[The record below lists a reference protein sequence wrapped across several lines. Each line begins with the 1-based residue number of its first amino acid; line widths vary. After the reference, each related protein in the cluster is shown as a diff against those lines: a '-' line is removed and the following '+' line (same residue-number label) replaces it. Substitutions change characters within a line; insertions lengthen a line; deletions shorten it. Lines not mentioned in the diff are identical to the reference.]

1 MISQQDDERPDRA
14 EAGDKAATPGEA
26 APEDRPPAAG
36 PADDPAAEAAE
47 AAAADM
53 AADTAAPPADADAAG
68 DGETDAMAALAAEA
82 ADLRDRLLRAVA
94 ETENLRRRT
103 DRERDDLRKYAI
115 ADFARDLLGVA
126 DNMRRALDSVAAEAR
141 DDNPALASLL
151 EGVELTEREL
161 LNTLEKHGVRPVDPV
176 GEKLDPNLHQ
186 AMTQIEDDSAAPG
199 TVVQV
204 MQTGYTIHDRLL
216 RAAMVV
222 VAKAKAA
229 DPADKAAAGGKVDT
243 QA

>member
-1 MISQQDDERPDRA
+1 MISQQDNERPDQT
-14 EAGDKAATPGEA
+14 EE
-26 APEDRPPAAG
+26 
-36 PADDPAAEAAE
+36 E
-47 AAAADM
+47 AAAPAEPAPDADK
-53 AADTAAPPADADAAG
+53 PVGEPADGPTAESAEAMEPGPEADETG
-68 DGETDAMAALAAEA
+68 DAETDEVAALTAEV

-126 DNMRRALDSVAAEAR
+126 DNMRRALDSVAADAR
-141 DDNPALASLL
+141 DGNPELASLL

-161 LNTLEKHGVRPVDPV
+161 QNTLEKHGIMPVNPI

-229 DPADKAAAGGKVDT
+229 GPADDAAAGSKVDT

>member
-14 EAGDKAATPGEA
+14 EAGDKAATPDEA
-26 APEDRPPAAG
+26 APEDGPPAAG
-36 PADDPAAEAAE
+36 PADDPAADAAE
-47 AAAADM
+47 AAAADI
-53 AADTAAPPADADAAG
+53 AANTADADAAG
-68 DGETDAMAALAAEA
+68 DGETDAMAALATEA

-103 DRERDDLRKYAI
+103 DRERDDLRRYAI

-222 VAKAKAA
+222 VAKARSTE
-229 DPADKAAAGGKVDT
+229 PADKAAAGGKVDT

>member
-1 MISQQDDERPDRA
+1 MISQQDNERPDRNEEQA
-14 EAGDKAATPGEA
+14 A
-26 APEDRPPAAG
+26 APA
-36 PADDPAAEAAE
+36 DPAPDADKPVEDPVAE
-47 AAAADM
+47 AAAAEATEPVPDD
-53 AADTAAPPADADAAG
+53 AEVGDAEPDEVTAL
-68 DGETDAMAALAAEA
+68 TAEV

-126 DNMRRALDSVAAEAR
+126 DNMRRALDSVAADAR
-141 DDNPALASLL
+141 DGNPELASLL

-161 LNTLEKHGVRPVDPV
+161 QNTLEKHGVKPVNPI

-186 AMTQIEDDSAAPG
+186 AMTQIEDDNAAPG

-229 DPADKAAAGGKVDT
+229 EPADNAAAGTAGSKVDT

>member
-1 MISQQDDERPDRA
+1 MISQQDNERPDQT
-14 EAGDKAATPGEA
+14 EDKVAS
-26 APEDRPPAAG
+26 PAAG
-36 PADDPAAEAAE
+36 EPPEETADAPAAEAPTSDAAPEEPAAE
-47 AAAADM
+47 AEG
-53 AADTAAPPADADAAG
+53 AADTGADDV
-68 DGETDAMAALAAEA
+68 AALTAEV

-126 DNMRRALDSVAAEAR
+126 DNMRRALDSVAADAR
-141 DDNPALASLL
+141 DGNPELAGLL

-161 LNTLEKHGVRPVDPV
+161 QNTLEKHGVKPVDPI

-186 AMTQIEDDSAAPG
+186 AMTQIEDDSAPPG

-204 MQTGYTIHDRLL
+204 MQIGYTIHDRLL

-222 VAKAKAA
+222 VAKARAA
-229 DPADKAAAGGKVDT
+229 EPAGDPASAGGKVDT

>member
-1 MISQQDDERPDRA
+1 MISQQDNERPDRTDEQAAAPTDPAPEADKPA
-14 EAGDKAATPGEA
+14 EEPANDA
-26 APEDRPPAAG
+26 APE
-36 PADDPAAEAAE
+36 
-47 AAAADM
+47 AAADAM
-53 AADTAAPPADADAAG
+53 EPEPEADVAG
-68 DGETDAMAALAAEA
+68 EAETDDVAALAAEV

-94 ETENLRRRT
+94 ETENLRRRA

-126 DNMRRALDSVAAEAR
+126 DNMRRALDSVAADAR
-141 DDNPALASLL
+141 DGNPELASLL

-161 LNTLEKHGVRPVDPV
+161 QNTLEKHGVKPVSPL

-186 AMTQIEDDSAAPG
+186 AMTQIEDDSATPG

-222 VAKAKAA
+222 VAKAKA
-229 DPADKAAAGGKVDT
+229 KAAEPTDDATAGSAGSKVDT

>member
-1 MISQQDDERPDRA
+1 M
-14 EAGDKAATPGEA
+14 
-26 APEDRPPAAG
+26 
-36 PADDPAAEAAE
+36 
-47 AAAADM
+47 
-53 AADTAAPPADADAAG
+53 
-68 DGETDAMAALAAEA
+68 
-82 ADLRDRLLRAVA
+82 A
-94 ETENLRRRT
+94 ETENLRRRA

-126 DNMRRALDSVAAEAR
+126 DNMRRALDSVAADAR
-141 DDNPALASLL
+141 DGNPELASLL

-161 LNTLEKHGVRPVDPV
+161 QNTLEKHGVKPVSPL

-186 AMTQIEDDSAAPG
+186 AMTQIEDDSATPG
-199 TVVQV
+199 TIVQV

-229 DPADKAAAGGKVDT
+229 EPADDAAAGSAGSKVDT

>member
-1 MISQQDDERPDRA
+1 MISQHDNERPDRT
-14 EAGDKAATPGEA
+14 EQEA
-26 APEDRPPAAG
+26 AAPAEPAPDADKPVEE
-36 PADDPAAEAAE
+36 PADDPVAE
-47 AAAADM
+47 AAAE
-53 AADTAAPPADADAAG
+53 PEPEADAA
-68 DGETDAMAALAAEA
+68 DNAGEVAADDVAVLTAEV

-126 DNMRRALDSVAAEAR
+126 DNMRRALDSVAADAR
-141 DDNPALASLL
+141 DGNPELASLL

-161 LNTLEKHGVRPVDPV
+161 QNTLEKHGVKPVNPI

-229 DPADKAAAGGKVDT
+229 EPADDAAAAGSKVDT

>member
-1 MISQQDDERPDRA
+1 MINQEHNKPPTPDDDKVATPDDEPVDVGVG
-14 EAGDKAATPGEA
+14 ETPES
-26 APEDRPPAAG
+26 
-36 PADDPAAEAAE
+36 E
-47 AAAADM
+47 AAAAISD
-53 AADTAAPPADADAAG
+53 ADPLDTVQSDDTAAEEAAP
-68 DGETDAMAALAAEA
+68 DDVAALAAEA

-103 DRERDDLRKYAI
+103 DREREDLRKYAI

-126 DNMRRALDSVAAEAR
+126 DNMRRALDSVAPDAR
-141 DDNPALASLL
+141 DGNPALASLL

-161 LNTLEKHGVRPVDPV
+161 QTTLEKHGVKPVNPV

-186 AMTQIEDDSAAPG
+186 AMTQIEDENAAPG
-199 TVVQV
+199 TIVQV
-204 MQTGYTIHDRLL
+204 MQVGYTIHDRLL

-229 DPADKAAAGGKVDT
+229 DPPDDPAAAGNKVDT